1 MVYVISALAYITRRA
16 QAAMPHRPL
25 RGLSRLARTMG
36 AFCPPAPVEIHL
48 PDGVLM
54 QLNCQNPTERQLF
67 FSGVYQPPLA
77 QVLREVVPAG
87 GYAIDIGANLGY
99 YSLLLSRLVGKSG
112 RVAAFEA
119 NPYLHSRLEA
129 DRQRNDFDHLTYYAQ
144 AVAER
149 AAELTFAIA
158 QDYGKSSLRTDC
170 IRDAKEHIP
179 VQTVKLD
186 DFVAEQRWP
195 RLDVIKSDI
204 EGSDC
209 RALLGAQEIISRFR
223 PFIVFELWRD
233 TPREC
238 LEEVRNLFQD
248 QDYRLQLLHL
258 SGKRVPFDW
267 QPLTTHHV
275 DVLCFPM

>member
-36 AFCPPAPVEIHL
+36 AFCPSAPVEVHL
-48 PDGVLM
+48 PGGLLM

-67 FSGVYQPPLA
+67 FSGVYQASLA

-99 YSLLLSRLVGKSG
+99 YSLLLSKLVGKSG

-119 NPYLHSRLEA
+119 NPHLLSRLEA
-129 DRQRNDFDHLTYYAQ
+129 DRQRNDFNHLTYYGQ

-149 AAELTFAIA
+149 AAEMTFAIA
-158 QDYGKSSLRTDC
+158 KDYGKSSLRADS
-170 IRDAKEHIP
+170 ISDVQERIP
-179 VQTVKLD
+179 VQTVTLD

-209 RALLGAQEIISRFR
+209 RALLGARETIGRFR

-233 TPREC
+233 TPPDC
-238 LEEVRNLFQD
+238 LEAVRKLLQD
-248 QDYRLQLLHL
+248 ECYRLQLLHL